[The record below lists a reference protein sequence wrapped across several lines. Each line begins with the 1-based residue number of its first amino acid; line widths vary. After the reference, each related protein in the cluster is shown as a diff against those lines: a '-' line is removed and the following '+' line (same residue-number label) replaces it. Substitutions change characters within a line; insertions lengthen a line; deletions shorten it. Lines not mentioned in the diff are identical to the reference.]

1 MSRSGAARGEPDD
14 PRCRELLDYW
24 FGDADSD
31 AGVFAARAAQW
42 FGGGPAVDQE
52 IRQRFAGSH
61 AAAVGGALDG
71 WLAQP
76 RGRLAL
82 VILADQVSRHLF
94 RGDARAFAHDALA
107 RRWASEGM
115 AADVERD
122 LRAIERVFLYLPL
135 EHSESLADAPFAA
148 VRARW
153 EDPASYRATQA
164 LAQAAR
170 AAGVAIIRYRSVRD
184 PRHRACHAVLEPK
197 AFRQSTPLEQHTW
210 WLKVART
217 QVVAETGHGSQRL
230 AFDPAE
236 LGMPAP
242 SRPRG

>member
-1 MSRSGAARGEPDD
+1 MSPSDAARGEPDD

-31 AGVFAARAAQW
+31 AGVIAARAAQW
-42 FGGGPAVDQE
+42 FGGGPAVDEE

-61 AAAVGGALDG
+61 AAAVAGALDG

-107 RRWASEGM
+107 LRWATEGM
-115 AADVERD
+115 AAGVERD

-135 EHSESLADAPFAA
+135 EHSESLADQQRSVALFRSLAES
-148 VRARW
+148 VGQ
-153 EDPASYRATQA
+153 DYRAA
-164 LAQAAR
+164 FDGFLDYAE
-170 AAGVAIIRYRSVRD
+170 
-184 PRHRACHAVLEPK
+184 RHRVIIERFGRFPHRNAVLGRP
-197 AFRQSTPLEQHTW
+197 STPEEIAFLREP
-210 WLKVART
+210 
-217 QVVAETGHGSQRL
+217 GSS
-230 AFDPAE
+230 F
-236 LGMPAP
+236 
-242 SRPRG
+242 

>member
-135 EHSESLADAPFAA
+135 EHSESLADQQRS
-148 VRARW
+148 V
-153 EDPASYRATQA
+153 A
-164 LAQAAR
+164 LFRSLAESVGQDDR
-170 AAGVAIIRYRSVRD
+170 AAFDGFLDYAE
-184 PRHRACHAVLEPK
+184 RHRVIIERFGRFPHRNAVLGRP
-197 AFRQSTPLEQHTW
+197 STPEEIAFLREP
-210 WLKVART
+210 
-217 QVVAETGHGSQRL
+217 GSS
-230 AFDPAE
+230 F
-236 LGMPAP
+236 
-242 SRPRG
+242 